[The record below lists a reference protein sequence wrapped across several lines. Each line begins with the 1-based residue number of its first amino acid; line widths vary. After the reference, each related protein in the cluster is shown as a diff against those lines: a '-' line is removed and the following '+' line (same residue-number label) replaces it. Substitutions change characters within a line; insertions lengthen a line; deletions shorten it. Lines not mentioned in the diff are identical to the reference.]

1 MNNKMAV
8 NTYLSTPE
16 SKNTTDKNK
25 KQTRRPETEIMDTES
40 VLMAA
45 RWEGAVEEWVKRLR
59 SPNR

>member
-8 NTYLSTPE
+8 NTYLSTTE

-45 RWEGAVEEWVKRLR
+45 RWEGAVGQWVKR
-59 SPNR
+59 

>member
-8 NTYLSTPE
+8 NTYLSTTE

-25 KQTRRPETEIMDTES
+25 KQTRRPETEIIDTES

-45 RWEGAVEEWVKRLR
+45 RWEGV
-59 SPNR
+59 